1 MLEAALTRH
10 ETGNQLK
17 KLLKKKKKA
26 HKPSQPVFSMET
38 VKGVPEQ
45 QLLCLL

>member
-17 KLLKKKKKA
+17 KLLKKKKA